1 MAKEELDQVEELE
14 EVDEI
19 SEDADTDE
27 EVLEATD
34 DEEDTEEL
42 VEFQA
47 SGEAS
52 SVPDPI
58 NVGSSRRKADKSNGM
73 PMEKLGKTGVIAKVV
88 DAYSAIS
95 IGQASKA
102 YKGLM
107 DSMGN
112 KSSIKAKGN
121 AKSPVKLHTMANIKV
136 KEDMEAL
143 FADKEN
149 LTEEF
154 FEQAT
159 TIFEAALNVKATIV
173 EEALR
178 EHYANEL
185 AEAKAQYEEDLE
197 KKLDEYLEYVADTW
211 LEENEIAIE
220 SALKVEMA
228 ENFMDGIKNLFTE
241 SNVTIPEEKVDQFD
255 EMEKKV
261 EELTS
266 NLDEAINDKIALT
279 GVIKDQNAQIL
290 FNEKSKELTLKQRD
304 EFNDLVEG
312 LDFENLDDYDNK
324 LETILETYFNKKP
337 ATTDIVEDSTPVD
350 IESEDKPTGISEGPM
365 AAYAQAI
372 SRTLSK

>member
-1 MAKEELDQVEELE
+1 MANEELEQVEEHVE
-14 EVDEI
+14 
-19 SEDADTDE
+19 SDTAE
-27 EVLEATD
+27 PVLEATD
-34 DEEDTEEL
+34 DEDTEEL

-58 NVGSSRRKADKSNGM
+58 NVGSSRRKADKNNGM

-88 DAYSAIS
+88 DAFSS
-95 IGQASKA
+95 MSMGQASKA

-107 DSMGN
+107 DSSGN

-121 AKSPVKLHTMANIKV
+121 AKAPVKLHMMANVKV

-143 FADKEN
+143 FADKDN
-149 LTEEF
+149 LTEDF
-154 FEQAT
+154 FDQAT
-159 TIFEAALNVKATIV
+159 TIFEAALNIKATIV

-178 EHYANEL
+178 EHYAAEL
-185 AEAKAQYEEDLE
+185 AEAKAHYEEELE
-197 KKLDEYLEYVADTW
+197 KRLDEYLEYVADTW

-228 ENFMDGIKNLFTE
+228 ENFMDGIKTLFTE

-261 EELTS
+261 EELTTS
-266 NLDEAINDKIALT
+266 LDEAVNDTIALT
-279 GVIKDQNAQIL
+279 GVIKDQNGQIL

-304 EFNDLVEG
+304 EFTDLVEG
-312 LDFENLDDYDNK
+312 LDFEDLDDYDSK
-324 LETILETYFNKKP
+324 LDTILETYFNKKP
-337 ATTDIVEDSTPVD
+337 ATTDIVESIAVD

-372 SRTLSK
+372 TRTLNK